1 MQQLY
6 HIDYGMFNHVMKK
19 YSFKMWYKIE
29 YNWAGVLIVSASAM
43 RKFKLVSIDL
53 NIAIFQKLIAH

>member
-1 MQQLY
+1 
-6 HIDYGMFNHVMKK
+6 MFNHVMKK

-29 YNWAGVLIVSASAM
+29 YNWAGVLIVSASAT